1 MYGFACFSILFYFEF
16 NLERNV
22 TTKEWEGMYEMA
34 DLFLDNNTG
43 EREFDKSSSS
53 KCRETEFAAK
63 DLKPRNKIEH
73 WQ

>member
-1 MYGFACFSILFYFEF
+1 
-16 NLERNV
+16 
-22 TTKEWEGMYEMA
+22 MYEMA

-43 EREFDKSSSS
+43 DREFDKSSSS